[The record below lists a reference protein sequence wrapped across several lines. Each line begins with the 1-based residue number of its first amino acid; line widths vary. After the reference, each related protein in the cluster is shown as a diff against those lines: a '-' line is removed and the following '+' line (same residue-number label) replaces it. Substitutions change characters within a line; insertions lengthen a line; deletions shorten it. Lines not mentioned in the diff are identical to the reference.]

1 MTPDQI
7 TALAR
12 EYAEE
17 CCPIETYEKAELIDP
32 YKEEVFERK
41 VDILATQIEFEQFLE
56 WLLRRYCLVEK
67 DAVRKEYE
75 SVKDT
80 PEECNYEELGATWD
94 EWPYLSRFY
103 DEGYKLGQKDTI
115 ESLFPE
121 IAKEVE

>member
-1 MTPDQI
+1 MTDTEI
-7 TALAR
+7 SAVAR

-17 CCPIETYEKAELIDP
+17 IAQEVAVKFNPKDWACSHCEIEAQAVIK
-32 YKEEVFERK
+32 F
-41 VDILATQIEFEQFLE
+41 
-56 WLLRRYCLVEK
+56 LLRHYCLVEK
-67 DAVRKEYE
+67 EAVRKEYE
-75 SVKDT
+75 SVKNT

>member
-1 MTPDQI
+1 MENNDQI

-17 CCPIETYEKAELIDP
+17 EAKGTAVDALPNGLKENVIQRNADHFEKHL
-32 YKEEVFERK
+32 R
-41 VDILATQIEFEQFLE
+41 
-56 WLLRRYCLVEK
+56 WLLRRYRLVEK
-67 DAVRKEYE
+67 EAVRKEYE

-103 DEGYKLGQKDTI
+103 DEGYKLGQKDAI
-115 ESLFPE
+115 ESLFPDLG
-121 IAKEVE
+121 KEVEE

>member
-1 MTPDQI
+1 MKPEEI

-17 CCPIETYEKAELIDP
+17 IYPH
-32 YKEEVFERK
+32 EEGE
-41 VDILATQIEFEQFLE
+41 DLGQMSFLRNNAIKHISSTLKM
-56 WLLRRYCLVEK
+56 LLRRYCLVEK
-67 DAVRKEYE
+67 EAVRKEYE

-121 IAKEVE
+121 IAKEARP